1 MKDIWD
7 IKERQRTELTSDD
20 DHVSFETFCFYALL
34 ALQQLRQ
41 RRNRQLSLYRGL
53 IKEELFFISV
63 AATEFVK
70 EGKGSFRFTD
80 TGLIKDGVF
89 FVCLFVSG
97 AATDLSKNHNPVVW
111 FTCWG
116 QQINGLISESVYW
129 LVEGMHTWTA
139 ASVAPVF
146 TPTLSVIRF
155 SLQAFQTA
163 IIIPVTFINS
173 SELVDSGN
181 FQKQWTLKLHLVWR

>member
-53 IKEELFFISV
+53 IKEELFFFSV

-70 EGKGSFRFTD
+70 EGKGSFRFAD
-80 TGLIKDGVF
+80 TGLIKEGVF
-89 FVCLFVSG
+89 FCCCCCCFVCFVFVFLLAVQQLTCQRITTQSSYLLAG
-97 AATDLSKNHNPVVW
+97 ASKSMV
-111 FTCWG
+111 
-116 QQINGLISESVYW
+116 
-129 LVEGMHTWTA
+129 
-139 ASVAPVF
+139 
-146 TPTLSVIRF
+146 
-155 SLQAFQTA
+155 
-163 IIIPVTFINS
+163 
-173 SELVDSGN
+173 
-181 FQKQWTLKLHLVWR
+181 

>member
-1 MKDIWD
+1 MMITSLLRLSVFMLYSRCSNCV
-7 IKERQRTELTSDD
+7 KEGTG
-20 DHVSFETFCFYALL
+20 SFRITDT
-34 ALQQLRQ
+34 
-41 RRNRQLSLYRGL
+41 GL
-53 IKEELFFISV
+53 IKEELFFISA

-80 TGLIKDGVF
+80 TWLIKEGVF
-89 FVCLFVSG
+89 FISG
-97 AATDLSKNHNPVVW
+97 AATDVSKNHNPVVL

-116 QQINGLISESVYW
+116 QEINGLISESVHW

-139 ASVAPVF
+139 ASVAPEF
-146 TPTLSVIRF
+146 TPTLSVTRF
-155 SLQAFQTA
+155 RLQAFQTA

-181 FQKQWTLKLHLVWR
+181 FQKQWTLKMHLVWR